1 MIETAA
7 LHSIKPNIEKFPMTR
22 EGVVEGLVRLDE
34 DKMRYR
40 GVFYTDTEG
49 A

>member
-1 MIETAA
+1 MLEIAA
-7 LHSIKPNIEKFPMTR
+7 LHSIKSIIEKFPMTR

-40 GVFYTDTEG
+40 GVLYTEG